1 MIEFQYL
8 NQAEAAAV
16 QRVARLAVLPLGA
29 VESHGDHLPLGTDNL
44 LAERL
49 ARRFVERL
57 PEGEAILLPTLAY
70 GPLWS
75 TEEYPGSLT
84 ISQATFVA
92 LLVDLGC
99 SLARK
104 GIRAMAAVNA
114 HYGNLD
120 GLKQAGRLLQER
132 GLTLL
137 SFTYPGADAVA
148 DRVRETP
155 VVHPRYMHAC
165 EIETSYML
173 ALAPEHVDL
182 ARATANFPTFPD
194 TFDVVQTRWSVFSG
208 DTPVLGDPRLA
219 SAEKGEAIL
228 SIVLDRM
235 VALTGQALSANLA
248 DR

>member
-1 MIEFQYL
+1 MTEFQYL
-8 NQAEAAAV
+8 NQSEAATA
-16 QRVARLAVLPLGA
+16 QRAARLAVLPLGA
-29 VESHGDHLPLGTDNL
+29 VESHGDHLPLATDNL

-49 ARRFVERL
+49 ARRFVARL
-57 PEGEAILLPTLAY
+57 PEGEAILLPTLPY

-92 LLVDLGC
+92 LLVDLAG

-104 GIRAMAAVNA
+104 GIRSLAAVNA
-114 HYGNLD
+114 HYGNFD
-120 GLKQAGRLLQER
+120 GLKQAGRILQER
-132 GLTLL
+132 GLMLL

-148 DRVRETP
+148 ERVRETP
-155 VVHPRYMHAC
+155 VVHQRYMHAC

-182 ARATANFPTFPD
+182 AQATANFPTFPD
-194 TFDVVQTRWSVFSG
+194 TFDVVQTRWSDFSR

-228 SIVLDRM
+228 SSVLDRM
-235 VALTGQALSANLA
+235 VALTEKALAASPSQP
-248 DR
+248 

>member
-16 QRVARLAVLPLGA
+16 QRAARLAVLPLGA

-57 PEGEAILLPTLAY
+57 PEGEAILLPTLSY

-92 LLVDLGC
+92 LLVDLGQ

-104 GIRAMAAVNA
+104 GIHSLAAVNA

-120 GLKQAGRLLQER
+120 GLKQAGRLLRER

-182 ARATANFPTFPD
+182 AQAAANFPTFPA
-194 TFDVVQTRWSVFSG
+194 TFDVVPTRWSDFSSE
-208 DTPVLGDPRLA
+208 TPVLGDPRSA

-228 SIVLDRM
+228 STVLDRM
-235 VALTGQALSANLA
+235 VALTEQALAANRA
-248 DR
+248 NT

>member
-1 MIEFQYL
+1 MIGFQYL
-8 NQAEAAAV
+8 NQSEAAAA
-16 QRVARLAVLPLGA
+16 QRVARLAVIPLGA

-57 PEGEAILLPTLAY
+57 PKGEAILLPTLSY

-92 LLVDLGC
+92 LLVDLGQ

-104 GIRAMAAVNA
+104 GIRSLAAVNA

-120 GLKQAGRLLQER
+120 GLKQAGRLLRER

-182 ARATANFPTFPD
+182 AQAAANFPTFPA
-194 TFDVVQTRWSVFSG
+194 TFDVVPTRWSDFSSH
-208 DTPVLGDPRLA
+208 TPVLGDPRPA

-235 VALTGQALSANLA
+235 VALTEQALAANRA
-248 DR
+248 DS